1 MDSRSRHES
10 IIANATLMIALKQ
23 GDKQTFKRDDG
34 VDVVVIPREKF
45 LDLIAGVGGEEEDYT
60 DG

>member
-1 MDSRSRHES
+1 MDRRES
-10 IIANATLMIALKQ
+10 IIANASLMFQLRD
-23 GDKQTFKRDDG
+23 GSKQTFKRDDG